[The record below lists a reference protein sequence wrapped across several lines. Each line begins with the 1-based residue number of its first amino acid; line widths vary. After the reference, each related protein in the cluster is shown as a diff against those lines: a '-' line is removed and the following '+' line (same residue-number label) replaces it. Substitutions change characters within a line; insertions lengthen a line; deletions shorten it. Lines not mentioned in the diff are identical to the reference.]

1 MNLAGTLLIAPPA
14 VKNTFWHKTVIAVTE
29 HHGQGSVGFVLN
41 KRSSLSI
48 FEFGKQM
55 NCDIDLPGYV
65 YVGGPV
71 NSQSL
76 TMLHSTDWRTTNT
89 LRISNKLSLSSTG
102 DMIHRLAS
110 GDRPEYYRIF
120 LGMCGWA
127 VNQLEGEIEGK
138 PPWTKETS
146 WCLTKSTM
154 DLVFGSDQQ
163 DQWCDALDK
172 SGLEFAQNILA

>member
-41 KRSSLSI
+41 KRSELSI
-48 FEFGKQM
+48 CEFGNQM
-55 NCDIDLPGYV
+55 NCTIDLPGYI
-65 YVGGPV
+65 YIGGPV

-76 TMLHSTDWRTTNT
+76 TILHSNEWRTTNT
-89 LRISNKLSLSSTG
+89 LQVSDTLSLSSTG
-102 DMIHRLAS
+102 NMIHRLAA
-110 GDRPEYYRIF
+110 GDTPEYYRIF

-127 VNQLEGEIEGK
+127 VGQLEGEIQGHH
-138 PPWTKETS
+138 PWTKETS
-146 WCLTKSTM
+146 WCLTKPTL

-163 DQWCDALDK
+163 EQWCSALDQ
-172 SGLEFAQNILA
+172 SGLEFAQNMLL

>member
-1 MNLAGTLLIAPPA
+1 MNIVGTLLIAPPA
-14 VKNTFWHKTVIAVTE
+14 VKNNFWHKTVIAVTE
-29 HHGQGSVGFVLN
+29 HHSQGSVGFILN
-41 KRSSLSI
+41 KRSPLSI

-55 NCDIDLPGYV
+55 GCSIDLPGYV

-76 TMLHSTDWRTTNT
+76 TMLHSNDWHTSNT
-89 LRISNKLSLSSTG
+89 LRITDKLSISSTG
-102 DMIHRLAS
+102 DMIHRLAA
-110 GDRPEYYRIF
+110 GDCPEYYRIF

-127 VNQLEGEIEGK
+127 VNQLDSEIEGRH
-138 PPWTKETS
+138 PWTKETS
-146 WCLTKSTM
+146 WCLTKSTT